1 MKIEIPIT
9 LINPETGE
17 DIYKWVIIDENGVRH
32 VPREAGEG
40 KNDE

>member
-9 LINPETGE
+9 LIDPVTAE
-17 DIYKWVIIDENGVRH
+17 DIYKGVIIDENGVRH